1 VYALVLLL
9 ADLFAGAQAQQQAQQ
24 QPAMTMDQAVSI
36 ALQRNRDVIA
46 ARLDVEAAQV
56 ERIAAGIY
64 PNPDFSYSFNN
75 IVLGKANPQCTS
87 DQGCISPAPFDQG
100 IQTVSISQVL
110 DVWLKRGI
118 RKEAAN
124 HGVDQ
129 ARFAL
134 EDALRE
140 VVYAVRSAFADVAR
154 EQEERQLAHD
164 MRVRYDETIR
174 LSRAR
179 FKAGDISENELRKI
193 ELEGLKYQNAEIDED
208 MQLELARH
216 KLAALLGQG
225 SPAAL
230 PSVAA
235 DRSPE
240 RAPLSLSPLV
250 ERALRERPDLR
261 AVRTARLKADADLRA
276 AHRDPWP
283 DPSLGIAY
291 THDNFTISGDNPN
304 TLALTLSFP
313 LPVFDRNQ
321 AGIGRASVEVRRSEN
336 DEVKLALQVQREV
349 GEAVRHYER
358 SRVLLDAFEGGM
370 LERADLALRA
380 AEKSYKVGAVSL
392 LELLEAQRTYIDT
405 RAQYLKTAYD
415 YRQATIDLGHA
426 VGGQVK

>member
-1 VYALVLLL
+1 
-9 ADLFAGAQAQQQAQQ
+9 LFAGAQAQQQVQQQQQ
-24 QPAMTMDQAVSI
+24 QPLTMDQAVSI

-64 PNPDFSYSFNN
+64 PNPDFSYSFAN
-75 IVLGKANPQCTS
+75 IVLGNANPQ
-87 DQGCISPAPFDQG
+87 GENLHPGAFDQG
-100 IQTVSISQVL
+100 IQTISISQVL
-110 DVWLKRGI
+110 DVWLKRGL

-129 ARFAL
+129 SRLAL

-208 MQLELARH
+208 MELELARY
-216 KLAALLGQG
+216 KFAALLGQG

-235 DRSPE
+235 DRPPE

-261 AVRTARLKADADLRA
+261 ALRTARLKADAELRA

-283 DPSLGIAY
+283 DPSLGVAY
-291 THDNFTISGDNPN
+291 THDNFTVSGDNPN

-321 AGIGRASVEVRRSEN
+321 AGIGRAAVEVRRSEN
-336 DEVKLALQVQREV
+336 DEVKLALQVQRDV

-358 SRVLLDAFEGGM
+358 SRVLLDAYEGGM
-370 LERADLALRA
+370 LERAELALKA
-380 AEKSYKVGAVSL
+380 AEKAYKVGAVSL

-405 RAQYLKTAYD
+405 RAQFLKTSYD